1 MVRGSVWKR
10 IKTGDECFFLGE
22 SKLGD
27 VLGQDYEELRSV
39 LGKLARS
46 TSVKALLADEG
57 LLTDLVGDAEKV
69 GGIPLK
75 RLMQGFIG
83 ECKALMKG
91 SEQSPPAPSLPQ
103 PKSELF
109 VRGFWGF
116 L

>member
-22 SKLGD
+22 ST
-27 VLGQDYEELRSV
+27 LGQLVSEDRFSAIRNV
-39 LGKLARS
+39 VQPVMAI
-46 TSVKALLADEG
+46 TVKALVADEG
-57 LLTDLVGDAEKV
+57 LQNLLVTRAGVNDL
-69 GGIPLK
+69 
-75 RLMQGFIG
+75 LMRGFIG

>member
-10 IKTGDECFFLGE
+10 IKTVDECFFLGE
-22 SKLGD
+22 ST
-27 VLGQDYEELRSV
+27 LGQLVSEDRFSAIRNV
-39 LGKLARS
+39 VQPVMAI
-46 TSVKALLADEG
+46 TVKALVANDG
-57 LLTDLVGDAEKV
+57 LQTWLIGQSSSNVG
-69 GGIPLK
+69 
-75 RLMQGFIG
+75 LMHGFIG